1 LKEKSEER
9 PWGLFRGCADENFL
23 ESFAASAA
31 AAAAAFFF
39 LNQSLE
45 DKIQEIEPSNDTVF

>member
-1 LKEKSEER
+1 
-9 PWGLFRGCADENFL
+9 LFRGWADKNFL
-23 ESFAASAA
+23 ESFAASAAA

-45 DKIQEIEPSNDTVF
+45 DKIQEIEPLIK

>member
-1 LKEKSEER
+1 
-9 PWGLFRGCADENFL
+9 LFRGCADENFL

-31 AAAAAFFF
+31 AFFF

-45 DKIQEIEPSNDTVF
+45 DKIQEIEPLNDTVF